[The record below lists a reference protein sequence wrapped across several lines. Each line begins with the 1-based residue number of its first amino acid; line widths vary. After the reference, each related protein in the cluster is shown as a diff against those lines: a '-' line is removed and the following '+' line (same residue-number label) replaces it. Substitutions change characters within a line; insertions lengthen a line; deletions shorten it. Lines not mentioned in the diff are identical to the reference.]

1 MLRLRKIVC
10 AVDFSDA
17 SRLALQ
23 DAAELAARF
32 EGDVTLVHVEEPAPF
47 TGVDLLAASSGAA
60 ELRAA
65 ELERSLARWRAEAAR
80 LSGRPAHSQLLSGA
94 PVAELVRFAETHG
107 ADLVVVGTHG
117 RGGLERFV
125 LGSVAE
131 AVARRAPCPVLLARP
146 RQQAES
152 DDVAEEAKQYA
163 SS

>member
-1 MLRLRKIVC
+1 MLRLHKIVC

-23 DAAELAARF
+23 EAAELAARF
-32 EGDVTLVHVEEPAPF
+32 AGEVTLVHVEEPAPF
-47 TGVDLLAASSGAA
+47 TGADLLAAGSGAS
-60 ELRAA
+60 ELHAG

-94 PVAELVRFAETHG
+94 PVAELVRFAEAHG

-117 RGGLERFV
+117 RGGLAHLV

-146 RQQAES
+146 RHRTEA
-152 DDVAEEAKQYA
+152 DANAEEAKQYA
-163 SS
+163 AS